1 MIGVLPTS
9 LEVGGRLLPIRTD
22 FRDILSQFEMLNDP
36 ELTDKEKAYICC
48 RNLYE
53 CEIEPKD
60 FVEAVEKIYW
70 FINGG
75 GIPKDEP
82 APVRIIDWE
91 KDERLIMP
99 SISKTVGVVD
109 VRELPY
115 MHWWTFLGA
124 FGEIGEGL
132 LSTILN
138 LRRKKAKG
146 EKLEKWEEK
155 YIRENRELIEI
166 LTKEEKAA
174 IEETE
179 AFIKELLHED

>member
-36 ELTDKEKAYICC
+36 ELTDKEKAYVCC

-53 CEIEPKD
+53 CEIEPRD

-75 GIPKDEP
+75 SIP
-82 APVRIIDWE
+82 

-109 VRELPY
+109 IRELKY

-155 YIRENRELIEI
+155 YIRENRELIDI
-166 LTKEEKAA
+166 LTKEEQAA
-174 IEETE
+174 LEETE